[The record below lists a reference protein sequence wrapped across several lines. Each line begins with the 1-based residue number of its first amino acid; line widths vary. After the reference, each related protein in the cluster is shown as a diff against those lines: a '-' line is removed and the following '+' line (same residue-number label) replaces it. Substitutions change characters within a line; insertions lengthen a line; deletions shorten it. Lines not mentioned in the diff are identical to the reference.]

1 MGKRMKASV
10 TAVLAIDLQVGVL
23 EACFDVAGVVARTA
37 ALIERARREG
47 VPVVWVQHEEA
58 EMPHGSPAWR
68 LVPGLAPAPGEAVVR
83 KTCCDAF
90 AGTSLR
96 GVLDGLGAKR
106 LVLAG
111 AQSDYCILATAQR
124 AAVEGYAV
132 VLVGDAH
139 TTGDAVF
146 EGVAVSGEQIVA
158 HTNRSF
164 GGLDRPGATATL
176 AMHDTLSF

>member
-1 MGKRMKASV
+1 MKVSA
-10 TAVLAIDLQVGVL
+10 TAVLVVDLQVGVL
-23 EACFDVAGVVARTA
+23 EGCFDVAGAVARTV
-37 ALIERARREG
+37 ALVERARRAG

-58 EMPHGSPAWR
+58 EMPYGSPAWQ
-68 LVPGLAPAPGEAVVR
+68 LVQGLAPAPGEAMVR

-90 AGTSLR
+90 ADTPLR
-96 GVLDGLGAKR
+96 SVLDGLGTNR

-124 AAVEGYAV
+124 AAVEGYAI

-139 TTGDAVF
+139 TTGDAAF
-146 EGVAVSGEQIVA
+146 GGVAVSGEQIVA

-164 GGLDRPGATATL
+164 GGLARPGATAAL
-176 AMHDTLSF
+176 AMHDEVSF